1 MMITHVNNS
10 SRRYCKNSLWLTV
23 GLTFVTLMLIQVFRF
38 DQLIV
43 PLIVSCLFTLV
54 TSFSYSFFWR
64 LIATKHPDNLT
75 AFYTASSGLRMLLA
89 LITMF
94 AYYLVA
100 GRSEMLSFI
109 AVFIMF
115 YIIMLI
121 YHTVFFS
128 KVAGRA

>member
-1 MMITHVNNS
+1 MMTHVGNS

-23 GLTFVTLMLIQVFRF
+23 GLTFVALILIQVFRL

-43 PLIVSCLFTLV
+43 PLIVSSVFTLV
-54 TSFSYSFFWR
+54 VSFSYSFFWR
-64 LIATKHPDNLT
+64 LIATKHPDSLT

-94 AYYLVA
+94 AYYLIA

-109 AVFIMF
+109 AVFVVF
-115 YIIMLI
+115 YMVMLI

-128 KVAGRA
+128 KVVGRT